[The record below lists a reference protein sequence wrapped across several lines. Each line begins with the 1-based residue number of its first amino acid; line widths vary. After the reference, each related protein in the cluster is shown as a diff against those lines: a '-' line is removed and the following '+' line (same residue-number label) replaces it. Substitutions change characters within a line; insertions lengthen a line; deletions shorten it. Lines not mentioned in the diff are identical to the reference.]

1 MLSAA
6 MRLYSMCSE
15 ASLIVQ
21 KSFECSEH
29 LRFPQALLC
38 CSPLTLP
45 TVNFLLIFVEARC
58 PIRSDFQIVQKR
70 WWKGALMRAS
80 TDLLISIVC
89 WLSTLGLIA
98 AIIADAFR

>member
-1 MLSAA
+1 M
-6 MRLYSMCSE
+6 
-15 ASLIVQ
+15 Q
-21 KSFECSEH
+21 
-29 LRFPQALLC
+29 
-38 CSPLTLP
+38 
-45 TVNFLLIFVEARC
+45 
-58 PIRSDFQIVQKR
+58 IRSDFQIVQKR